1 MLVVGTSGQ
10 VWPAAGLAGS
20 ARRAGAKVIVVNPD
34 ATALDDEADALL
46 RGPSATVLP
55 RLLDF

>member
-10 VWPAAGLAGS
+10 VWPAAGLAAR
-20 ARRAGAKVIVVNPD
+20 ARRAGAKVIVVNPE